1 MTSSSKFH
9 VRKPYFVRLEKLNE
23 AWFGDLDRIDPSG
36 FSRFGPPQEVVC
48 FEFFVFFFWMFF
60 FRNLQPINH
69 IENLRVSIP
78 PPKGKKKK
86 NNLPPPPLKGIIISQ
101 HINPSGK
108 AWRQVIGIPKWFVF
122 SEALRERHMAERLA
136 QFGAVELGALLQK
149 VKGFWGSEV
158 WLSLGGLHTHFFPR

>member
-86 NNLPPPPLKGIIISQ
+86 NNLPPPPLKRDYYKPTYKSLRKGLTPSYW
-101 HINPSGK
+101 NP
-108 AWRQVIGIPKWFVF
+108 QVVCFFGGSSRAPHGRT
-122 SEALRERHMAERLA
+122 L
-136 QFGAVELGALLQK
+136 GAVWCRGARCPAA
-149 VKGFWGSEV
+149 KG
-158 WLSLGGLHTHFFPR
+158 